1 MFIQAVILS
10 VVAASGG
17 ERAQPRVR
25 GGIGAVFS
33 AGFSVTPY
41 VTGFSPGLDGA
52 LGVTV
57 ADKHGV
63 EVRFT
68 GGTIGI
74 STSFMVDLA
83 YEVALHE
90 QILVSAGLGFGALGG
105 GLFVSDLPWAQFVV
119 APARFTWLFTKRNA
133 DQRARQGFALFLEL
147 SPAVVVTSRNG
158 YRPGGAPKPAVA
170 SPIGGMGAIGVTYSW
185 K

>member
-1 MFIQAVILS
+1 MWIHALLLG

-25 GGIGAVFS
+25 GDVGAVFS
-33 AGFSVTPY
+33 AGFSVNPY
-41 VTGFSPGLDGA
+41 VSGFSPGLEGA

-83 YEVALHE
+83 YERALHE
-90 QILVSAGLGFGALGG
+90 QVLLSAGLGFGALGG
-105 GLFVSDLPWAQFVV
+105 GLFVSDLPWVQFVV
-119 APARFTWLFTKRNA
+119 APARFTWLFTKRKANE
-133 DQRARQGFALFLEL
+133 RARQGFSLFLEL
-147 SPAVVVTSRNG
+147 APAVVVRSRNG
-158 YRPGGAPKPAVA
+158 YRPGGAPKPAVV
-170 SPIGGMGAIGVTYSW
+170 SPIGGMGAIGITYSW